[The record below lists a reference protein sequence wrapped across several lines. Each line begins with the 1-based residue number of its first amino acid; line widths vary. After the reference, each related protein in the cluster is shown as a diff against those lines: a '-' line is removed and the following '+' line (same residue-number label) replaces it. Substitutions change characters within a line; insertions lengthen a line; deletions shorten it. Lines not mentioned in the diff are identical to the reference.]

1 MDTRTK
7 IIDAAHAASIAQ
19 SGATVVSGSF
29 DPMIAS
35 HADRLATLKQ
45 AGTPLLVLITTPP
58 DAILPALARAQL
70 VAGLSVVDY
79 VCDTPNG
86 LAPQIHLE
94 DEHAE
99 LLTKLIHHVHARQR
113 AAS

>member
-1 MDTRTK
+1 LDTRTK
-7 IIDAAHAASIAQ
+7 IIDAPHAARLAQ
-19 SGATVVSGSF
+19 AGATIVSGFF

-35 HADRLATLKQ
+35 HAERLTTLKRE
-45 AGTPLLVLITTPP
+45 GTPLLVLIATPP

-70 VAGLSVVDY
+70 IAGLSVVDY
-79 VCDTPNG
+79 VCDAPDGVT
-86 LAPQIHLE
+86 PQIHLE

-99 LLTKLIHHVHARQR
+99 LLTQLIDHVHARQR

>member
-1 MDTRTK
+1 LDTRTK
-7 IIDAAHAASIAQ
+7 IIDAAQAARIAQ
-19 SGATVVSGSF
+19 DGATIVSGYF

-35 HADRLATLKQ
+35 HAERLTKLKRE
-45 AGTPLLVLITTPP
+45 GTPLLVLVATPP
-58 DAILPALARAQL
+58 QAILPALARAQL

-79 VCDTPNG
+79 VCDTPDG
-86 LAPQIHLE
+86 IAPQIHLE

-99 LLTKLIHHVHARQR
+99 LLTQLIEHVHARQR

>member
-1 MDTRTK
+1 
-7 IIDAAHAASIAQ
+7 
-19 SGATVVSGSF
+19 VSGYF

-35 HADRLATLKQ
+35 HSERLTKLKREG
-45 AGTPLLVLITTPP
+45 APLLVLIASPE

-70 VAGLSVVDY
+70 VAGLSTVDY
-79 VCDTPNG
+79 VCDAPNG
-86 LAPQIHLE
+86 VTPQIHLE

-99 LLTKLIHHVHARQR
+99 QLTQLIDHVHARQR